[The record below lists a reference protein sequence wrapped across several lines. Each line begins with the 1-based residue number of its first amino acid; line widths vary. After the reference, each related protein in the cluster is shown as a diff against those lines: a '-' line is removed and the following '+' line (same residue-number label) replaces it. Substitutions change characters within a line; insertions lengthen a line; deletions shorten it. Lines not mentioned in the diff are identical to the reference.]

1 MRSLSS
7 ESEVKESRSSPFA
20 AATRPSIHSG
30 VTFLFLE
37 TATMF
42 PASRNTRAFGAKQE
56 SDNRSCSSAEFSRW
70 RDLPVSS
77 HWQKSQVCQFFGCCT
92 TDSQAD
98 EEQNQCN
105 NNLKIYELSLFPV
118 TATVLP
124 QPSVGNYWLIEI
136 G

>member
-1 MRSLSS
+1 
-7 ESEVKESRSSPFA
+7 
-20 AATRPSIHSG
+20 
-30 VTFLFLE
+30 
-37 TATMF
+37 MF